1 MRTFYDQEHNSFEI
15 DRQLQIEIG
24 ERKMQLAEKKNRRA
38 LAEVE
43 KLELEMQRIKKLN
56 FGLINKIVV
65 KLNTIGSS
73 DKVKII
79 NGKSESSKGKE
90 CK

>member
-1 MRTFYDQEHNSFEI
+1 
-15 DRQLQIEIG
+15 
-24 ERKMQLAEKKNRRA
+24 MQLAEKKNRRA

-56 FGLINKIVV
+56 FGLINKIQDKVGEFN
-65 KLNTIGSS
+65 KLNEVLS
-73 DKVKII
+73 DRVKII

-90 CK
+90 CKQETYCARSGCQRS

>member
-65 KLNTIGSS
+65 KLNTIGY
-73 DKVKII
+73 DII
-79 NGKSESSKGKE
+79 IMY
-90 CK
+90 